1 MNWTRIMQVSSIP
14 SRYVLPRLPKFN
26 FSFPRGRKMMKLLI
40 RLLINMLAIL
50 AIAYVFPGLVWV
62 DTVWSALAAAFLLG
76 IVNAVIRPIFILLTL
91 PLTLVTLG
99 LFLLVINALML
110 WMVSGLVG
118 GFYVGGFWGAF
129 FGSILI
135 SLVSW
140 ILSRVIIS

>member
-1 MNWTRIMQVSSIP
+1 MT
-14 SRYVLPRLPKFN
+14 
-26 FSFPRGRKMMKLLI
+26 KLLI
-40 RLLINMLAIL
+40 RLLINMVAIL
-50 AIAYVFPGLVWV
+50 AIAYLFPGMVWV
-62 DTVWSALAAAFLLG
+62 DSLWSALGAAFLLG

-110 WMVSGLVG
+110 WLVAGLVG
-118 GFYVGGFWGAF
+118 GFHVSGFWGAF

-140 ILSRVIIS
+140 ILSRLIKN

>member
-1 MNWTRIMQVSSIP
+1 MV
-14 SRYVLPRLPKFN
+14 
-26 FSFPRGRKMMKLLI
+26 KLFI
-40 RLLINMLAIL
+40 RLLINMVAIL
-50 AIAYVFPGLVWV
+50 AIAYVFPGLIWV
-62 DTVWSALAAAFLLG
+62 DSVGSALGAAFLLG

-110 WMVSGLVG
+110 WLVAGLVG
-118 GFYVGGFWGAF
+118 GFHVAGFWGAF

-140 ILSRVIIS
+140 VLSRVIIN

>member
-1 MNWTRIMQVSSIP
+1 MV
-14 SRYVLPRLPKFN
+14 
-26 FSFPRGRKMMKLLI
+26 KLLI
-40 RLLINMLAIL
+40 RLAINMAAIL
-50 AIAYVFPGLVWV
+50 AIAYVFPGLVSV
-62 DTVWSALAAAFLLG
+62 DGLGSALAAAFLLG

-91 PLTLVTLG
+91 PLTIVTLG

-110 WMVSGLVG
+110 WLVAGLVSGFHVS
-118 GFYVGGFWGAF
+118 GFGGAF

>member
-1 MNWTRIMQVSSIP
+1 
-14 SRYVLPRLPKFN
+14 
-26 FSFPRGRKMMKLLI
+26 MMKLLI
-40 RLLINMLAIL
+40 RLVINMVAIL
-50 AIAYVFPGLVWV
+50 AIAYLFPRLVWV
-62 DTVWSALAAAFLLG
+62 DSVWSALGAAFLLG

-110 WMVSGLVG
+110 WLVAGVVG
-118 GFYVGGFWGAF
+118 GFFVSGFWGAF